1 MKTLR
6 LDRNNLTLDILPVGL
21 LKDSNLSLLSYDGNR
36 FDERAF
42 QGKEGYDQ
50 VDIDS
55 NRENQ
60 NIISFLGI
68 FLLVYATFYSQSTKI
83 GINHLSSLFE
93 TIFIRLYISFFSD
106 CFIKYTVQARKIFPR
121 RNPLNCKCEQND
133 TIVSVCMNIYF

>member
-83 GINHLSSLFE
+83 GMNVYPLFSKLFLFACISHFFPTVLSSIQFKQE
-93 TIFIRLYISFFSD
+93 KSFLD
-106 CFIKYTVQARKIFPR
+106 EIH
-121 RNPLNCKCEQND
+121 
-133 TIVSVCMNIYF
+133 